1 MVDSTLVLP
10 GLSPVSGTPVEAR
23 FDGGQLSSDGGLV
36 LLREVEARL
45 DVAGRMAACLRDPRD
60 PTRTDHGLDEMIR
73 FRCLMIAAG
82 YPDGNDADRLRADP
96 LFKMSLDRLPA
107 SGAEL
112 CSQPSISRLENMASR
127 ADLYR
132 MGAAMIDLYCASYDQ
147 VPKRIVLDIDD
158 TFDAVHGAQQLR
170 LFNARHDDYGFQP
183 IHIYDASGRLV
194 TAVLRPAKRPSGKEI
209 LTLLKRVIAGIRA
222 NWPRIC
228 ILLRGDGHYA
238 CPEVMAWCEA
248 EGLDYIFGLPGS
260 SRLRKH
266 TEGLVAK
273 TRERFAR
280 AKADDPGLPASF
292 KLRRFKEFYDGAK
305 SWKRVRR
312 IVARVEAGSLGTDVR
327 YIVTNLQR
335 GQPRRLYEK
344 LYCRRGQAEN
354 FIKDHKTHLASD
366 RTSCPSAT
374 ANQFRLFLH
383 GAAYWILWTL
393 RACAPKR
400 SPWRRAQ
407 FDTIRLR
414 VIKLA
419 ARVIEWKRKIA
430 LHLPSSC
437 PDQQIIRLFAERSQR
452 LLI

>member
-1 MVDSTLVLP
+1 MIDSTLPLP
-10 GLSPVSGTPVEAR
+10 GLSSVSGTPVEAL
-23 FDGGQLSSDGGLV
+23 FDAGQLSSDGGLM

-45 DVAGRMAACLRDPRD
+45 DVAHRLAACLRDPRD
-60 PTRTDHGLDEMIR
+60 PERIGHGLDEMIR
-73 FRCLMIAAG
+73 FRSLMIAAG

-107 SGAEL
+107 SGPEL
-112 CSQPSISRLENMASR
+112 CSQSSISRLENMASR

-132 MGAAMIDLYCASYDQ
+132 MGAAMIDLYCASYPQ

-183 IHIYDASGRLV
+183 IHIYDGSGRLV
-194 TAVLRPAKRPSGKEI
+194 AAVLRPAKRPSGKEI

-222 NWPRIC
+222 NWPKVS

-248 EGLDYIFGLPGS
+248 EGLDYLFGLPGS
-260 SRLRKH
+260 NTLHRH
-266 TEGLVAK
+266 TQSLVTK
-273 TRERFAR
+273 TQERYAAAR
-280 AKADDPGLPASF
+280 AADPALSASF

-312 IVARVEAGSLGTDVR
+312 IVARVEATSLGTDVR
-327 YIVTNLQR
+327 YIVTNLR
-335 GQPRRLYEK
+335 HGHPRRLYEK

-414 VIKLA
+414 VIKIA
-419 ARVIEWKRKIA
+419 ARVVEWKRKISVQ
-430 LHLPSSC
+430 LPTNC